1 MNTDKN
7 NVRMARIKYIGSII
21 FAPLSFLLI
30 WSYVAFGITSLY
42 RMINDGWEGTAEI
55 MASIIL
61 MLVYIIILL
70 LICILYGKL
79 KKFFSYCTLRKIK
92 KDTYCPACGRSHT
105 VYIRSKNPVYGL
117 LNYRYIYRW
126 CPIFERVV
134 DVYNCEVI
142 FANDLEEDYDR
153 IYGKIQRKK
162 NITNKSNETVEGEE
176 KNK

>member
-1 MNTDKN
+1 MNTEKN
-7 NVRMARIKYIGSII
+7 NVRPARIKYVLSII

-30 WSYVAFGITSLY
+30 WTYVALGITSLY
-42 RMINDGWEGTAEI
+42 RMINADWEGTAEI
-55 MASIIL
+55 MATIIL

-92 KDTYCPACGRSHT
+92 KDTYCPVCGHSHT

-117 LNYRYIYRW
+117 KNYRYIYRW
-126 CPIFERVV
+126 CPGFERVV
-134 DVYNCEVI
+134 NVYNGEVI
-142 FANDLEEDYDR
+142 YANDLEEDYDR
-153 IYGKIQRKK
+153 IYRKISMKKDKTGKE
-162 NITNKSNETVEGEE
+162 NETVTGEE